1 MDKNKGKEA
10 RLLVQEFD
18 TRLLEAREYD
28 SWLYKVPFYF
38 LEIMFIM
45 ISFISDTEVMFWVGN
60 VGYAFS
66 ICLEMGSYLKFQGQ
80 SVYGLLA
87 YYPVKKQDIFC
98 VRLGYLKDK
107 LIKRLIFLYL
117 IQVPWMIYHRGVTEN
132 NIMIPI
138 TLVFTALLCG
148 IVEIL
153 PGLRKGE
160 EK

>member
-38 LEIMFIM
+38 LEIMFLM

-87 YYPVKKQDIFC
+87 FYPVKKQDIFC
-98 VRLGYLKDK
+98 VRLGYLRDK
-107 LIKRLIFLYL
+107 LIKRLIFLCL

-138 TLVFTALLCG
+138 ALVFTALLCG

>member
-38 LEIMFIM
+38 LEIMFLM

>member
-38 LEIMFIM
+38 LEIMFLM

-138 TLVFTALLCG
+138 ALVFTALLCG